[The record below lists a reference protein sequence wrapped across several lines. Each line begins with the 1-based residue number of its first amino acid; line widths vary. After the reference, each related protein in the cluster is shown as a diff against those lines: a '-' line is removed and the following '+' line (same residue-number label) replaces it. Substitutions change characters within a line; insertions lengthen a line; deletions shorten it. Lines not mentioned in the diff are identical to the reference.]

1 MRHKLA
7 LILWKCFSL
16 NILSSFN
23 RLQAASWQHNQAT
36 LKKQIFFYCLLLV
49 AEQQKG
55 RRRGRQRYDAAPHKA
70 LLCALEGA
78 GRGGGGGVLVG
89 EVCTRV

>member
-16 NILSSFN
+16 KILSSFN

-70 LLCALEGA
+70 LLCALEWGWE
-78 GRGGGGGVLVG
+78 GGGGGVLVG

>member
-36 LKKQIFFYCLLLV
+36 LKKQFFLLFIARCRA
-49 AEQQKG
+49 AEREKK
-55 RRRGRQRYDAAPHKA
+55 RKTA
-70 LLCALEGA
+70 L
-78 GRGGGGGVLVG
+78 
-89 EVCTRV
+89 